1 MLGPS
6 GSAHQIDRLLVFGAL
21 LADYRLISR
30 QWLWVLKSW
39 APSGL
44 LCEPFWP
51 IFEEQS
57 SRLPPGYLTL

>member
-30 QWLWVLKSW
+30 PWLWVLKILGTLRASVR
-39 APSGL
+39 AILAHIRGAK
-44 LCEPFWP
+44 FQ
-51 IFEEQS
+51 IA
-57 SRLPPGYLTL
+57 PGYLTL